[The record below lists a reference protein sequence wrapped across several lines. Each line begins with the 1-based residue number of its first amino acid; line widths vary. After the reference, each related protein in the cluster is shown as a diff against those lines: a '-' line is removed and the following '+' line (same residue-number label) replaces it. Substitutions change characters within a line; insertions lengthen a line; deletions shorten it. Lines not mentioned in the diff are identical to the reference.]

1 MAPQNSA
8 GSTAQAEATTGRT
21 AVADS
26 TSEVVSLLQATK
38 SLVTSLT
45 LIGSKFDLTCDDVL
59 VLDALARQGSA
70 SMAELSPR
78 AATSGATLTRSVDRL
93 VSHAM
98 VYREVSAE
106 DRRRVKVHLSAR
118 GAAIHQEL
126 TPQLADLNSE
136 ASRVL
141 GRPRLET
148 N

>member
-1 MAPQNSA
+1 MAPHNSA
-8 GSTAQAEATTGRT
+8 GPTAQPDAATSSIT
-21 AVADS
+21 DS
-26 TSEVVSLLQATK
+26 TSAVVSLLQATK

-45 LIGSKFDLTCDDVL
+45 LAGSEFDLTCDDVL

-70 SMAELSPR
+70 SMAELSAR

-93 VSHAM
+93 VSHAL

-126 TPQLADLNSE
+126 EPQLANLNSE
-136 ASRVL
+136 ASRIL
-141 GRPRLET
+141 GNTGMGT

>member
-1 MAPQNSA
+1 
-8 GSTAQAEATTGRT
+8 
-21 AVADS
+21 
-26 TSEVVSLLQATK
+26 
-38 SLVTSLT
+38 
-45 LIGSKFDLTCDDVL
+45 
-59 VLDALARQGSA
+59 
-70 SMAELSPR
+70 MAELSPR
-78 AATSGATLTRSVDRL
+78 TATSGATLTRSVDRL
-93 VSHAM
+93 VSHAL

-136 ASRVL
+136 ASRIL